1 MRCSVRGA
9 VSEFLGR
16 RSVRE
21 ERSRRCSLGAR
32 DAPKSLPYMRSG
44 DALRALNA
52 TGAGKIKHIVYIVQG
67 NRSFNNLFYGY
78 PGAYTLRR
86 DFALEPGLVAL
97 AGMIARPAAIAAMAV
112 ADRLALA
119 RVATN
124 LPPSRVFRALRDSPR
139 HGAIHARASKH
150 PSATLQPF
158 ARLAKPKQ
166 AKHKVQESEYNQNS

>member
-1 MRCSVRGA
+1 LRCSVRGA
-9 VSEFLGR
+9 VSEFWGDDLCGR
-16 RSVRE
+16 SALVG
-21 ERSRRCSLGAR
+21 CSLGAR
-32 DAPKSLPYMRSG
+32 DAPESLPYMRSG

-124 LPPSRVFRALRDSPR
+124 LPPSRVYRALRDSPR
-139 HGAIHARASKH
+139 HGGHSRACLKA
-150 PSATLQPF
+150 PLGDVTALRAT
-158 ARLAKPKQ
+158 
-166 AKHKVQESEYNQNS
+166 S